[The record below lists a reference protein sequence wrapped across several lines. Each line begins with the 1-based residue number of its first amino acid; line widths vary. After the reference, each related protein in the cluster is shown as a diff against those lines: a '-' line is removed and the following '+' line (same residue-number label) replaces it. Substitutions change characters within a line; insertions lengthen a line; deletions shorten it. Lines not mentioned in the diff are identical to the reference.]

1 MKTFRIVY
9 GIGLTILLP
18 FGALAEA
25 APQTTQDKTTQHQ
38 TTGHTAHHHKH
49 GAKAAA
55 ASGKA
60 KAASQE
66 SGAHRR
72 KAKAAAKAASK
83 KGTKRH
89 KAAPVAGEAHGD
101 DAHTAHG
108 RHTARHHV
116 RGAAAV
122 AAGAAATGAAASAAQ
137 SAAPPTPDDAAAAAA
152 APDAPPQDKGTNTG
166 LPLPRFAAMRADKVF
181 MRKGPGQRYP
191 IEWVYH
197 RRGLPVEVERE
208 FDVWRLIEDSDGMKG
223 WVHQATLVGQ
233 RTFVIPGQPPEGHAA
248 AVGEASAKSGD
259 VIGKADARVLGY
271 VPSESEA
278 RQRQGDTL
286 LYSQSDENSS
296 VVAVLQ
302 PGTVGTL
309 KLCPQG
315 STWCKVVVKGYTGWL
330 PRRVFWGLLPGETLQ
345 PS

>member
-9 GIGLTILLP
+9 GIGLAILLP
-18 FGALAEA
+18 LGVQAEA
-25 APQTTQDKTTQHQ
+25 APQTTKHAT
-38 TTGHTAHHHKH
+38 HHHKH
-49 GAKAAA
+49 GTASAS
-55 ASGKA
+55 ASGKSSA
-60 KAASQE
+60 HGASAHHGKTKAT
-66 SGAHRR
+66 
-72 KAKAAAKAASK
+72 AAKATDGTTAGSRK
-83 KGTKRH
+83 KR
-89 KAAPVAGEAHGD
+89 KAARAAEEARSAR
-101 DAHTAHG
+101 AHHVG
-108 RHTARHHV
+108 KHHV
-116 RGAAAV
+116 RTAAGI
-122 AAGAAATGAAASAAQ
+122 AAGAAVAGAATAAAQ
-137 SAAPPTPDDAAAAAA
+137 PATPPATDDAAAAAAA

-271 VPSESEA
+271 VPNETEA

-286 LYSQSDENSS
+286 LYSQSDENSA

>member
-1 MKTFRIVY
+1 
-9 GIGLTILLP
+9 
-18 FGALAEA
+18 
-25 APQTTQDKTTQHQ
+25 
-38 TTGHTAHHHKH
+38 
-49 GAKAAA
+49 
-55 ASGKA
+55 
-60 KAASQE
+60 
-66 SGAHRR
+66 
-72 KAKAAAKAASK
+72 
-83 KGTKRH
+83 
-89 KAAPVAGEAHGD
+89 
-101 DAHTAHG
+101 
-108 RHTARHHV
+108 
-116 RGAAAV
+116 
-122 AAGAAATGAAASAAQ
+122 
-137 SAAPPTPDDAAAAAA
+137 
-152 APDAPPQDKGTNTG
+152 
-166 LPLPRFAAMRADKVF
+166 

-271 VPSESEA
+271 VPGDSEA

-286 LYSQSDENSS
+286 LYGQADENSA
-296 VVAVLQ
+296 VIAVLQ

>member
-1 MKTFRIVY
+1 MKTLRIVY

-25 APQTTQDKTTQHQ
+25 APQTTKHA
-38 TTGHTAHHHKH
+38 AHHHKH
-49 GAKAAA
+49 AASQVAAGGKTKTPLEGAAHHKKAKGTGKKHRPAHATDEARAAKPHSGSRRHARTAAA
-55 ASGKA
+55 A
-60 KAASQE
+60 
-66 SGAHRR
+66 
-72 KAKAAAKAASK
+72 
-83 KGTKRH
+83 
-89 KAAPVAGEAHGD
+89 AG
-101 DAHTAHG
+101 
-108 RHTARHHV
+108 
-116 RGAAAV
+116 V
-122 AAGAAATGAAASAAQ
+122 AAGAAAIAATPPPPSA
-137 SAAPPTPDDAAAAAA
+137 DEAAAAAA
-152 APDAPPQDKGTNTG
+152 ADAPPQDKGTNTG
-166 LPLPRFAAMRADKVF
+166 LPLPRYAAMRADKVF

-233 RTFVIPGQPPEGHAA
+233 RTFVIPGQAPEGHAA

-271 VPSESEA
+271 VPGESEA

-286 LYSQSDENSS
+286 LYSQSDENSA

-315 STWCKVVVKGYTGWL
+315 SSWCKVVVKGYTGWL

>member
-18 FGALAEA
+18 FGTMAVA
-25 APQTTQDKTTQHQ
+25 APQTAKHP
-38 TTGHTAHHHKH
+38 AHHHKH
-49 GAKAAA
+49 EA
-55 ASGKA
+55 ASSVSAKTAAHETAAHHKKSSGK
-60 KAASQE
+60 K
-66 SGAHRR
+66 
-72 KAKAAAKAASK
+72 
-83 KGTKRH
+83 H
-89 KAAPVAGEAHGD
+89 KAAHTSREARQTKSH
-101 DAHTAHG
+101 AAS
-108 RHTARHHV
+108 RHHTRTAV
-116 RGAAAV
+116 AAAGVAAGAAAV
-122 AAGAAATGAAASAAQ
+122 AAQPVPPAA
-137 SAAPPTPDDAAAAAA
+137 DDAAAAAAA

-271 VPSESEA
+271 VPSDSEA

-286 LYSQSDENSS
+286 LYGQADENSA
-296 VVAVLQ
+296 VIAVLQ

>member
-1 MKTFRIVY
+1 MPRTSQLGTHAPMKTLRIVY

-18 FGALAEA
+18 FSAPAEA
-25 APQTTQDKTTQHQ
+25 APQTTKHAT
-38 TTGHTAHHHKH
+38 HHHKH
-49 GAKAAA
+49 PASAAPTSVKGKAAPHT
-55 ASGKA
+55 
-60 KAASQE
+60 
-66 SGAHRR
+66 GAR
-72 KAKAAAKAASK
+72 KAKSGAA
-83 KGTKRH
+83 RH
-89 KAAPVAGEAHGD
+89 KG
-101 DAHTAHG
+101 AHTATEASTAKPHHG
-108 RHTARHHV
+108 AKHHAR
-116 RGAAAV
+116 AAAV
-122 AAGAAATGAAASAAQ
+122 AAGAVAAGAAAAS
-137 SAAPPTPDDAAAAAA
+137 SAAPPANPDEAAAAA

-248 AVGEASAKSGD
+248 ALGEASAKSGD

-271 VPSESEA
+271 VPSETEA

-286 LYSQSDENSS
+286 LYSQSDENSA

-309 KLCPQG
+309 KLCPPG

>member
-1 MKTFRIVY
+1 MKTLRIVY

-25 APQTTQDKTTQHQ
+25 APQTTKHA
-38 TTGHTAHHHKH
+38 AHHHKH
-49 GAKAAA
+49 
-55 ASGKA
+55 
-60 KAASQE
+60 AASQVAAGGKTKTPSE
-66 SGAHRR
+66 GAAHHK
-72 KAKAAAKAASK
+72 KAKGTGKKHRPAHATDEARAAKPHSGSRRHARTAVAAT
-83 KGTKRH
+83 G
-89 KAAPVAGEAHGD
+89 
-101 DAHTAHG
+101 
-108 RHTARHHV
+108 
-116 RGAAAV
+116 V
-122 AAGAAATGAAASAAQ
+122 AAGAAAIAATPPPPSA
-137 SAAPPTPDDAAAAAA
+137 DEAAAAAA
-152 APDAPPQDKGTNTG
+152 ATDAPSQDKGTNTG
-166 LPLPRFAAMRADKVF
+166 LPLPRYAAMRADKVF

-233 RTFVIPGQPPEGHAA
+233 RTFVIPGQAPEGHAA

-271 VPSESEA
+271 VPGESEA

-286 LYSQSDENSS
+286 LYSQSDENSA

-315 STWCKVVVKGYTGWL
+315 SSWCKVVVKGYTGWL

>member
-1 MKTFRIVY
+1 AI
-9 GIGLTILLP
+9 
-18 FGALAEA
+18 
-25 APQTTQDKTTQHQ
+25 
-38 TTGHTAHHHKH
+38 
-49 GAKAAA
+49 A
-55 ASGKA
+55 ASPS
-60 KAASQE
+60 ASP
-66 SGAHRR
+66 
-72 KAKAAAKAASK
+72 
-83 KGTKRH
+83 
-89 KAAPVAGEAHGD
+89 APD
-101 DAHTAHG
+101 T
-108 RHTARHHV
+108 
-116 RGAAAV
+116 
-122 AAGAAATGAAASAAQ
+122 
-137 SAAPPTPDDAAAAAA
+137 AAA
-152 APDAPPQDKGTNTG
+152 APDVPVQDKGTNTG

-181 MRKGPGQRYP
+181 LRKGPGQRYP

-208 FDVWRLIEDSDGMKG
+208 FDVWRLIEDADGMKG

-248 AVGEASAKSGD
+248 AVGEASAKTGD

-271 VPSESEA
+271 VPGESEA

-286 LYSQSDENSS
+286 LYSQADEESA

-315 STWCKVVVKGYTGWL
+315 SSWCKVVVKGYTGWL

>member
-1 MKTFRIVY
+1 MKTLRIVS

-18 FGALAEA
+18 LGAQAEA
-25 APQTTQDKTTQHQ
+25 ASQTAKHAT
-38 TTGHTAHHHKH
+38 HHHKH
-49 GAKAAA
+49 AAKAG
-55 ASGKA
+55 SGKA
-60 KAASQE
+60 KTSSHQ
-66 SGAHRR
+66 STAHH
-72 KAKAAAKAASK
+72 K
-83 KGTKRH
+83 KTKSAGKKH
-89 KAAPVAGEAHGD
+89 KAAQPTAEAHAG
-101 DAHTAHG
+101 ASRPSG
-108 RHTARHHV
+108 RHHAGKAV
-116 RGAAAV
+116 V
-122 AAGAAATGAAASAAQ
+122 AAGAVAGAAAIAASPSA
-137 SAAPPTPDDAAAAAA
+137 SPAPDTAAA
-152 APDAPPQDKGTNTG
+152 APDVPVQDKGTNTG

-181 MRKGPGQRYP
+181 LRKGPGQRYP

-208 FDVWRLIEDSDGMKG
+208 FDVWRLIEDADGMKG

-248 AVGEASAKSGD
+248 AVGEASAKTGD

-271 VPSESEA
+271 VPGESEA

-286 LYSQSDENSS
+286 LYSQADEESA

-315 STWCKVVVKGYTGWL
+315 SSWCKVVVKGYTGWL

>member
-25 APQTTQDKTTQHQ
+25 APQTTKYP
-38 TTGHTAHHHKH
+38 AHHHKH
-49 GAKAAA
+49 ATSSAASAKAAA
-55 ASGKA
+55 AETGAHHK
-60 KAASQE
+60 KAAGRKHKS
-66 SGAHRR
+66 AHASEGTRV
-72 KAKAAAKAASK
+72 AKSHATGKHHARAAVAAAGVAA
-83 KGTKRH
+83 
-89 KAAPVAGEAHGD
+89 
-101 DAHTAHG
+101 
-108 RHTARHHV
+108 
-116 RGAAAV
+116 GAAAV
-122 AAGAAATGAAASAAQ
+122 AAQPVPPSA
-137 SAAPPTPDDAAAAAA
+137 DDAAAAAA

-271 VPSESEA
+271 VPGESEA

-286 LYSQSDENSS
+286 LYSQSDENSAI
-296 VVAVLQ
+296 VAVLQ

>member
-1 MKTFRIVY
+1 MNKLRIVY

-25 APQTTQDKTTQHQ
+25 APQTTKHSP
-38 TTGHTAHHHKH
+38 HHHKH
-49 GAKAAA
+49 EAGAVT
-55 ASGKA
+55 GKV
-60 KAASQE
+60 KTRTGSH
-66 SGAHRR
+66 GTDGH
-72 KAKAAAKAASK
+72 AAKAKTPSK
-83 KGTKRH
+83 KHRAGRTSTEAS
-89 KAAPVAGEAHGD
+89 AAKPHHAP
-101 DAHTAHG
+101 
-108 RHTARHHV
+108 RHHA
-116 RGAAAV
+116 RNAAV
-122 AAGAAATGAAASAAQ
+122 AAGAAAVGAAAVATSA
-137 SAAPPTPDDAAAAAA
+137 SPPPSPDEAVAAAA

-248 AVGEASAKSGD
+248 ALGEASAKSGD

-271 VPSESEA
+271 VPSETEA

-286 LYSQSDENSS
+286 LYSQSDENSA

-309 KLCPQG
+309 KLCPPG

>member
-1 MKTFRIVY
+1 
-9 GIGLTILLP
+9 
-18 FGALAEA
+18 
-25 APQTTQDKTTQHQ
+25 
-38 TTGHTAHHHKH
+38 
-49 GAKAAA
+49 
-55 ASGKA
+55 
-60 KAASQE
+60 
-66 SGAHRR
+66 
-72 KAKAAAKAASK
+72 
-83 KGTKRH
+83 
-89 KAAPVAGEAHGD
+89 
-101 DAHTAHG
+101 
-108 RHTARHHV
+108 
-116 RGAAAV
+116 
-122 AAGAAATGAAASAAQ
+122 
-137 SAAPPTPDDAAAAAA
+137 
-152 APDAPPQDKGTNTG
+152 
-166 LPLPRFAAMRADKVF
+166 LPRFAAMRADKVF

-271 VPSESEA
+271 VPNETEA

-286 LYSQSDENSS
+286 LYSQSDENSA

>member
-18 FGALAEA
+18 FGASAEA
-25 APQTTQDKTTQHQ
+25 APQTTKYA
-38 TTGHTAHHHKH
+38 AHHHRHAASQAAAGGKAKTSTEGAVHHKKAKSAGKKH
-49 GAKAAA
+49 KSAHATEEARAAKPRSPSRHHARTAAA
-55 ASGKA
+55 AAGV
-60 KAASQE
+60 AA
-66 SGAHRR
+66 
-72 KAKAAAKAASK
+72 
-83 KGTKRH
+83 
-89 KAAPVAGEAHGD
+89 
-101 DAHTAHG
+101 
-108 RHTARHHV
+108 
-116 RGAAAV
+116 GAAAV
-122 AAGAAATGAAASAAQ
+122 AATPPPPSA
-137 SAAPPTPDDAAAAAA
+137 DEAAAAAA

-271 VPSESEA
+271 VPGESEA

-286 LYSQSDENSS
+286 LFSQSDENSA

>member
-38 TTGHTAHHHKH
+38 TAGHTAHHRKH
-49 GAKAAA
+49 GAKTASAA
-55 ASGKA
+55 GKA

-66 SGAHRR
+66 SGVHRR
-72 KAKAAAKAASK
+72 KAKAAGKAASV

-89 KAAPVAGEAHGD
+89 KAVSVGD
-101 DAHTAHG
+101 EAHTAHA
-108 RHTARHHV
+108 RHTAKHHV
-116 RGAAAV
+116 RSAAAV
-122 AAGAAATGAAASAAQ
+122 AAGAAAAGAAASAAQ
-137 SAAPPTPDDAAAAAA
+137 SAPSATPDDAAAAAA

-271 VPSESEA
+271 VPSENEA